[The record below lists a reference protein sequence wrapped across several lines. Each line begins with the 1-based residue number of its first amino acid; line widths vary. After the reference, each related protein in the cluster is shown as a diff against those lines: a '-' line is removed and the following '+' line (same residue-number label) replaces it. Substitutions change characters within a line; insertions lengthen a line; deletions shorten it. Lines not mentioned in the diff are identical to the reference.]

1 MKKEDLKEGLKAQ
14 AGVPQRSFEELRAEY
29 PEFVYENFRVTETAD
44 KLVAE
49 YDYRLGELEFHPTVE
64 VRKKDISNTRADREY
79 LEYLFFQYGLFD
91 LMNYYKLTCSP
102 VIRVKAGYIES
113 EQAEFFKKVLFNGLG
128 EYFYRNGIAP
138 EYENFVRFEAES
150 ERFRGFDIARGAGEF
165 EGNLVPIGGGKD
177 SIVTLELLSGYRA
190 ENKPFMYERNLYPE
204 NKAGYETIRTAG
216 YRDDEIVIFR
226 NNLDLQLL
234 DLNARGFLNGHIP
247 FSAGLAMI
255 ATLMA
260 YLTGRKYVPVSNE
273 ASANEGNVKVSQARL
288 RTLSDD
294 ESEETLIVNHQYS
307 KSFEYERDFREY
319 AKRYLNTEIEYFS
332 MLRPWNEWR
341 IVQEFLKH
349 KEYLPVFRSCN
360 RGTKQNIWCNKC
372 SKCLYVYIM
381 LYPYLSQTEMGEVFD
396 EDMLDD
402 PEMSKDFWGLTSDS
416 EVKPFECVGARDEIN
431 YALQRA
437 VERDEAEG
445 RKLPKLLAEYRD
457 WGACE
462 VPRAE
467 IEKFWNEENAVPEK
481 YRSLL
486 VYSSGDIKNDK
497 NDQKW

>member
-1 MKKEDLKEGLKAQ
+1 MYK
-14 AGVPQRSFEELRAEY
+14 ELRAKY
-29 PEFVYENFRVTETAD
+29 PEFVYDAFRVEETAERI
-44 KLVAE
+44 VVT

-64 VRKKDISNTRADREY
+64 VRKRDISNPAVDRGY

-91 LMNYYKLTCSP
+91 LMNYYKLTCAP
-102 VIRVKAGYIES
+102 VIRVKAGYINV
-113 EQAEFFKKVLFNGLG
+113 EQVEFFKKVLFNGLG
-128 EYFYRNGIAP
+128 EYFYNNQINP
-138 EYENFVRFEAES
+138 DYEDFVRYEVES
-150 ERFRGFDIARGAGEF
+150 ERFRDFDIRRGEGDF
-165 EGNLVPIGGGKD
+165 RGNLVPIGGGKD

-216 YRDDEIVIFR
+216 YKDDEIVIFR

-234 DLNARGFLNGHIP
+234 ELNARGFLNGHIP
-247 FSAGLAMI
+247 FSAGLSMI
-255 ATLMA
+255 GVIMA

-273 ASANEGNVKVSQARL
+273 ASANEGNVMLGGRA
-288 RTLSDD
+288 
-294 ESEETLIVNHQYS
+294 VNHQYS

-319 AKRYLNTEIEYFS
+319 AKKYLTTEIEYFS

-349 KEYLPVFRSCN
+349 KEYLPIFRSCN
-360 RGTKQNIWCNKC
+360 RGTKQNVWCNKC

-381 LYPYLSQTEMGEVFD
+381 LYPYLSREEMNEVFD
-396 EDMLDD
+396 EDMLDN
-402 PEMSKDFWGLTSDS
+402 PEMSRDFWGLVSDA
-416 EVKPFECVGARDEIN
+416 EVKPFECVGERREIN

-445 RKLPKLLAEYRD
+445 RELPRLLKEYKE

-467 IEKFWNEENAVPEK
+467 IEGFWNDENAVPEE
-481 YRSLL
+481 YLPLL
-486 VYSSGDIKNDK
+486 RYSSGDIKNVYFAIK
-497 NDQKW
+497 